1 MDMTT
6 VDARNIEK
14 LKENLIDVLDIEED
28 FSPADH
34 FMDDLGLSS
43 LMALEV
49 MVELEKEY
57 GVKFK
62 EEEAVKLTT
71 LINVYEALKEKNAT
85 FSH

>member
-1 MDMTT
+1 MDMTADDENNLT
-6 VDARNIEK
+6 R

-28 FSPADH
+28 FSPTDH

-49 MVELEKEY
+49 MVEMEKEY

-62 EEEAVKLTT
+62 EEEMTKLTS
-71 LINVYEALKEKNAT
+71 LINVYEL
-85 FSH
+85 SLIHI